1 MDSSKAK
8 EIYDNLHNAVKELLN
23 SPVRIRIVF
32 FILIVTDN
40 FKVKLSLIT
49 AYYLVEI
56 TSFLR

>member
-40 FKVKLSLIT
+40 FKDKLSLKSLV
-49 AYYLVEI
+49 YYVN
-56 TSFLR
+56 